1 MKIKE
6 FKTVN
11 GNIYG
16 KDALCEVREIESIRD
31 MLLSSFEL
39 YKDNVAYLVK
49 DSLKAPYREIK
60 YSEVQEDVFSLATA
74 LFNEGLNDK
83 RIAVIGE
90 NSYEWEI
97 TYLSVVCGTG
107 TIVPI
112 DKELPQEEINNL
124 LQRANASA
132 IVFSEKIYAKHTEFI
147 DGLEGIKTFCMAE
160 NEKHK
165 SLKTLIKEGKA
176 LREEGHKEFD
186 EAEVLPDDVDI
197 LLFTSG
203 TTGNAKAVMLS
214 HKNIASNLMN
224 MCAMINIPP
233 EYRFFS
239 LLPLHHT
246 YECTCGFLCPL
257 YRGSSIAFCQGLKYL
272 QKNMQEA
279 KPTICL
285 AVPMIVEAMYDKIMK
300 EIKKKGKEKVVKI
313 AMKASNGLLKL
324 GVDMRAKLFAEVR
337 EALGGKL
344 EIFVSGAAP
353 GNPEALKFF
362 RGVGIYAIQGYG
374 LTETSPIV
382 GVNRLGKFDDMAA
395 GIPVPEVEVKISEPD
410 ADGVGEIIAR
420 GDNIMKGYY
429 ENEEATNEAI
439 KDGWF
444 YTGDLG
450 YLKDGFIYITGRKKD
465 VIITANGKNVYP
477 ENVEK
482 YLNGIE
488 YVKESMVYATKDE
501 KGNDTVVSALIVPDY
516 DVISE
521 KFGEGVSDTAI
532 NDLFDK
538 EIKTVNTLMPSYQAI
553 KEFTVRK
560 EPLIRTTTQKIKRFA
575 NLPE

>member
-6 FKTVN
+6 FNNVN
-11 GNIYG
+11 GDIYG
-16 KDALCEVREIESIRD
+16 KIPLHDVRYITTIRD

-39 YKDNVAYLVK
+39 FKDNVAYLVK

-60 YSEVQEDVFSLATA
+60 YSEVQSDVFNLATK
-74 LFNEGLNDK
+74 LINSGLKGK

-112 DKELPQEEINNL
+112 DKELPDTEIKNL
-124 LQRANASA
+124 LERSEASA
-132 IVFSEKIYAKHTEFI
+132 VMFSEKVYKKHQEFI
-147 DGLEGIKTFCMAE
+147 DKLENIEKFCMGETE
-160 NEKHK
+160 NYK
-165 SLKTLIKEGKA
+165 SFKELIKEGKA

-186 EAEVLPDDVDI
+186 EAVVNPDDVNI
-197 LLFTSG
+197 MLFTSG

-224 MCAMINIPP
+224 MCSMVYIPP

-239 LLPLHHT
+239 LLPLHHS

-257 YRGSSIAFCQGLKYL
+257 YRGSSIAFCQGLKYI

-300 EIKKKGKEKVVKI
+300 EVKKKGKEKIVKYG
-313 AMKASNGLLKL
+313 MKASNGLLKL
-324 GVDMRAKLFAEVR
+324 GVDIRAKLFAEVR
-337 EALGGKL
+337 EALGGRL
-344 EIFVSGAAP
+344 EIFVSGGAP
-353 GNPEALKFF
+353 GNQEALKFF

-374 LTETSPIV
+374 LTETSPII
-382 GVNRLGKFDDMAA
+382 GVNRLSKYDDFAA
-395 GIPVPEVEVKISEPD
+395 GIPVPEVEVKIDNPGS
-410 ADGVGEIIAR
+410 DGIGEIIAK
-420 GDNIMKGYY
+420 GDNIMVGYY
-429 ENEEATNEAI
+429 ENEEATKEVI

-444 YTGDLG
+444 HTGDLG

-465 VIITANGKNVYP
+465 VIITSNGKNVFP

-482 YLNGIE
+482 YVNASE
-488 YVKESMVYATKDE
+488 YVKEAMVYGGKDD
-501 KGNDTVVSALIVPDY
+501 KGNDTVVSVLIVPDY
-516 DVISE
+516 EVINE
-521 KFGEGVSDTAI
+521 KFGEGISDKEVY
-532 NDLFDK
+532 DLFDK
-538 EIKTVNTLMPSYQAI
+538 EIKLCNEQMPPYQAI
-553 KEFTVRK
+553 REIKIRK
-560 EPLIRTTTQKIKRFA
+560 EPLVRTTTQKIKRFA
-575 NLPE
+575 NLPK